1 MFDRYFELFYNV
13 IGRKKWPVFIAVMA
27 LIGAALV
34 GLRFINFS
42 NNIEALLPADPDISR
57 SMAFLKDS
65 NLSNKVVISL
75 ALTAPDKDKKDLFAA
90 VDQLAGSLKPPLFTK
105 VTVGLS
111 ELKMTDDMEFFFD
124 KIPQIFTDD
133 DLTAIGG
140 QINQKGISERMRK
153 NYFQLLKPEGIFM
166 NSMLRSDPLGFNIV
180 MLNKLKALSTSLGY
194 NVTVEGGHFIS
205 PDNRHAMIIA
215 QTTVPVTDARGS
227 KQLFADID
235 EQLRKLPNYISADIV
250 SGHSHTLS
258 NEKVIKKDVALT
270 SIVASVV
277 FVLLFLFI
285 FKDASAVLIFLIPLF
300 SIFQAIYICYFF
312 MGGLSYSVIGLATV
326 LAGISV
332 DYGIQVYVAAR
343 NAKDTAHDISRIA
356 RPVAVGALT
365 TVAVFFS
372 FLFSRIEGYQ
382 QLGYLS
388 ILGLAL
394 SLVYCF
400 LILPHFVSKK
410 TMGLKVGWKL
420 EEVNWSN
427 NAVVGIW
434 LGLTLVFLF
443 FAVHVKFDSNI
454 YKIDG
459 TESSILRAEKRFQE
473 IWGQERPAMLV
484 TAGKSLE
491 EALERNDRIA
501 HEAIKAI
508 GADHFSSLSMLW
520 PSEKTRRGNLERW
533 KQFWGQGRES
543 ELKRLIGKEGEK
555 YGFATDAFSP
565 FFSNLHR
572 GTITDTG
579 PIDND
584 LISKLKE
591 RFINKTRDGY
601 QVLSFFPDDKKYVDA
616 ISELSKKHPE
626 TFLVSGRSMSQR
638 ISEVIYSDIILM
650 TAITSVL
657 VILLTYFYFRNV
669 KELLMALVP
678 VVTGIVWLFGL
689 MSIFGIAFN
698 LSTLITG
705 IALMGICVD
714 YGIFMVYRCRYNLKS
729 GIVMAVALSAIATL
743 IGTGVLILADHP
755 ALFYVGLTM
764 TVGIGAGYLSSLL
777 VIPQLYRLLLPLRE
791 EKQ

>member
-1 MFDRYFELFYNV
+1 MFDKYFELFYNV
-13 IGRKKWPVFIAVMA
+13 IGKRKWPVFIVVMV
-27 LIGAALV
+27 LITAALV
-34 GLRFINFS
+34 GLRFIKFS
-42 NNIEALLPADPDISR
+42 NNIEVLLPADPAISR

-75 ALTAPDKDKKDLFAA
+75 ALTNSDKDKKDLFAA

-111 ELKMTDDMEFFFD
+111 ELQMTDNMEFFFD

-133 DLTAIGG
+133 DLTAISG
-140 QINQKGISERMRK
+140 QINQKSISERMRK
-153 NYFQLLKPEGIFM
+153 NYLQLLKPEGIFM
-166 NSMLRSDPLGFNIV
+166 NSMLRSDPLGFNLV
-180 MLNKLKALSTSLGY
+180 MLNKLKSLSASLGY
-194 NVTVEGGHFIS
+194 NVTMEGGHFIS
-205 PDNRHAMIIA
+205 PDNRHAMIIV
-215 QTTVPVTDARGS
+215 QTTVPVTDALGS
-227 KQLFADID
+227 QKLFKGID

-258 NEKVIKKDVALT
+258 NEKVMKKDVALT

-277 FVLLFLFI
+277 FVLLFLFV

-343 NAKDTAHDISRIA
+343 NAKDTANDISRIA

-394 SLVYCF
+394 SLIYCF
-400 LILPHFVSKK
+400 MILPHFVSKK

-443 FAVHVKFDSNI
+443 FAFNVKFDSNI

-459 TESSILRAEKRFQE
+459 TESSILQAEKRFQE
-473 IWGQERPAMLV
+473 VWGQDRPAILV

-491 EALERNDRIA
+491 EALERSDMIA
-501 HEAIKAI
+501 QEATKAI
-508 GADHFSSLSMLW
+508 GVDHFSSLSMLW
-520 PSEKTRRGNLERW
+520 PSEKARRGNLERW
-533 KQFWGQGRES
+533 KKFWGQGRET
-543 ELKRLIGKEGEK
+543 ELKKLLGVAGEK
-555 YGFATDAFSP
+555 YGFAADAFSP
-565 FFSNLHR
+565 FFSNLYK
-572 GTITDTG
+572 GTVTDTTS
-579 PIDND
+579 IDND
-584 LISKLKE
+584 FISKLKE
-591 RFINKTRDGY
+591 RFINKSRDSY
-601 QVLSFFPDDKKYVDA
+601 QVLSFFPDEKKYVDA
-616 ISELSKKHPE
+616 ISELSKRHPE

-638 ISEVIYSDIILM
+638 ISEVIYSDIALM

-657 VILLTYFYFRNV
+657 VILLTYLYFQNV

-678 VVTGIVWLFGL
+678 VVTGIIWLFGL
-689 MSIFGIAFN
+689 MSIFGISFN

-777 VIPQLYRLLLPLRE
+777 VIPQLYRLLMPLRA
-791 EKQ
+791 EKR